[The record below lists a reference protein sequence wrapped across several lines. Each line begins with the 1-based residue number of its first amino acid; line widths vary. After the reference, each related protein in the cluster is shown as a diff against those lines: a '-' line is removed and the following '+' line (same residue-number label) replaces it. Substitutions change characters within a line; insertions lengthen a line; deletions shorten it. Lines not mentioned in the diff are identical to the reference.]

1 MIYVLCSLDHCT
13 VLCCYWYFSKN
24 SYDTYKPTL
33 NDNNFKKTPT
43 KIKTNIITIIVIII
57 IIIIIIIIMVMVM
70 VSTLFI
76 YLFIYF
82 FWWTVLWYILPCGF
96 SVLCKLYEHHLVFN
110 FQGNL
115 FNAVLI
121 TTVFLYLS

>member
-57 IIIIIIIIMVMVM
+57 IIIIMVMVM

-76 YLFIYF
+76 YLFIF
-82 FWWTVLWYILPCGF
+82 FDG
-96 SVLCKLYEHHLVFN
+96 LCCDIFCL
-110 FQGNL
+110 
-115 FNAVLI
+115 AVLVHSANYMSI
-121 TTVFLYLS
+121 IWFSIFKETYSMLF